1 MGARYKNFQFMESVS
16 PNNTSPLAG
25 IMPVNL
31 SAMAD
36 AGGVVAGGAAGRRV
50 VIYVGADPKR
60 DPSMFYL
67 NLLWALMAQG
77 QARGWEM
84 VPMVELRPQSMTVLP
99 PPELARLAA
108 QRPVDGIVGFMV
120 FESVTQWMDESGVPW
135 TALLGGK
142 RDNCVDL
149 DYDGMIRTGL
159 ARLAEL
165 GCKTAGLI
173 IPAMHTG
180 AKRLEWIDAEA
191 ERLGLTINYE
201 WILATRESQEL
212 SGYTD
217 MSALWALKHRPEGL
231 LVFPDRTARGVVS
244 AILEKQIRVPEDL
257 KLILHRNAESPYMV
271 PMPCDWMEVRVGEI
285 AKTLLDGLEGEW
297 AGVSQKRRSY
307 PLRLIKGS

>member
-1 MGARYKNFQFMESVS
+1 MVPVS
-16 PNNTSPLAG
+16 SSPISPEAAALLAG
-25 IMPVNL
+25 LPV
-31 SAMAD
+31 SS
-36 AGGVVAGGAAGRRV
+36 AGGGSAAGGTAGRRV

-67 NLLWALMAQG
+67 NLLWSLMAQG

-84 VPMVELRPQSMTVLP
+84 VPMVELRSHAMSVLP

-120 FESVTQWMDESGVPW
+120 FESVAQWLDETGVPW
-135 TALLGGK
+135 TAMLGGK
-142 RDNCVDL
+142 RGNYVDL

-173 IPAMHTG
+173 IPAMHTS

-191 ERLGLTINYE
+191 ERLGIVINYE

-217 MSALWALKHRPEGL
+217 MGALWTLKHRPEGL

-257 KLILHRNAESPYMV
+257 KLILHRNAESAYMV
-271 PMPCDWMEVRVGEI
+271 PMTCDWMEVRVGEI
-285 AKTLLDGLEGEW
+285 AGSLLDGLEDSW
-297 AGVSQKRRSY
+297 AGRPLKRRSL